1 MLYTRYN
8 YLMMLISIALIIL
21 GFILMSGGGSTDPN
35 IFNPEIFSPLRIR
48 IAPAIALL
56 GFVLMIYALI
66 ASPRKP
72 KESNNANSNELS

>member
-1 MLYTRYN
+1 MLYSRYN

-35 IFNPEIFSPLRIR
+35 TFNPEIFSPLRIR

-56 GFVLMIYALI
+56 GFILMIYALM
-66 ASPRKP
+66 ANPCKP
-72 KESNNANSNELS
+72 KETPETNPNDL

>member
-1 MLYTRYN
+1 MLYSRYN

-35 IFNPEIFSPLRIR
+35 TFNPEIFSPLRIR

-66 ASPRKP
+66 ASPCKP
-72 KESNNANSNELS
+72 KETKKTNPNDL